1 MAFIDFLNQVRAG
14 NIDDVVEKLIIARFT
29 HESDE
34 DYPKDTLLMY
44 VENGPA
50 KKRNEAVLND
60 LPAELYTTEANRKF
74 WVIVNTH

>member
-14 NIDDVVEKLIIARFT
+14 NIDDVVEKIIIARFT

-44 VENGPA
+44 V
-50 KKRNEAVLND
+50 
-60 LPAELYTTEANRKF
+60 
-74 WVIVNTH
+74 